1 MYHLSIKI
9 ISRGA
14 GRSAVAAAAYRA
26 GENIIS
32 KYDGRVNDYTRKGGI
47 THKEIMLPDN
57 APVEYQDR
65 AILWNAVEKIEK
77 AKNSQLAREIEIALP
92 VELSH
97 TQNLNLVREYVKKN
111 FVEHGM
117 CADIAIHD
125 NKDGNPHAHIMLTM
139 RPFNEDKSWGSKQKK
154 EYILDSQGE
163 KIYDKKKRSYKCKSI
178 PTTDWNEQTKAE
190 EWRAAWAESANRYL
204 EHLSHTK
211 RLDHK
216 SYKRQG
222 ISKIPT
228 IHLGVA
234 AHQMEQR
241 GILTERGDINRAIK
255 LANAEIE
262 KINATLQTLET
273 ELEQLKTEAK
283 AEIPITPKTTIT
295 KPEVAKNT
303 TAKTSTTIAPKP
315 KPTVIQTPTTNPKP
329 KRKTL
334 KEVDL
339 ELNIVETKLSRL
351 DHASSVIMSY
361 NHKIQDIERNLSSAG
376 FFERRKMQKE
386 ISAQVQKRNA
396 YQKDSEKK
404 YGIEYQLEKE
414 KSKLLIEKTQIE
426 NTTGVTAAR
435 ELEQQRKRD
444 EVIRQHQERDRYNAE
459 RKAKR
464 LENPSKGKN
473 EPSL

>member
-26 GENIIS
+26 GENIVS
-32 KYDGRVNDYTRKGGI
+32 EYDGRVNDYTRKGGI
-47 THKEIMLPDN
+47 THKEIILPEN
-57 APVEYQDR
+57 APAEYQDR
-65 AILWNAVEKIEK
+65 AVLWNAVEKIEK

-92 VELSH
+92 VELNH

-117 CADIAIHD
+117 CADIAFHD

-154 EYILDSQGE
+154 EYILDQQGE

-190 EWRAAWAESANRYL
+190 EWRAAWADTANRYL
-204 EHLSHTK
+204 QESNHTK

-241 GILTERGDINRAIK
+241 GIRTERGDVNRTIK

-262 KINATLQTLET
+262 KINATLQVLET
-273 ELEQLKTEAK
+273 ELEQLKIEVKTD
-283 AEIPITPKTTIT
+283 IPITPKATIT

-303 TAKTSTTIAPKP
+303 TPKT
-315 KPTVIQTPTTNPKP
+315 KPTAIQTPTTNSKP

-386 ISAQVQKRNA
+386 ISSQVQKRNA

-404 YGIEYQLEKE
+404 YGNKYQLEKE

-426 NTTGVTAAR
+426 NATGVTAAR

-464 LENPSKGKN
+464 LGNPSKRRN

>member
-1 MYHLSIKI
+1 MK
-9 ISRGA
+9 
-14 GRSAVAAAAYRA
+14 
-26 GENIIS
+26 
-32 KYDGRVNDYTRKGGI
+32 
-47 THKEIMLPDN
+47 M
-57 APVEYQDR
+57 Q
-65 AILWNAVEKIEK
+65 
-77 AKNSQLAREIEIALP
+77 
-92 VELSH
+92 
-97 TQNLNLVREYVKKN
+97 
-111 FVEHGM
+111 
-117 CADIAIHD
+117 
-125 NKDGNPHAHIMLTM
+125 
-139 RPFNEDKSWGSKQKK
+139 KQ
-154 EYILDSQGE
+154 
-163 KIYDKKKRSYKCKSI
+163 
-178 PTTDWNEQTKAE
+178 
-190 EWRAAWAESANRYL
+190 
-204 EHLSHTK
+204 
-211 RLDHK
+211 
-216 SYKRQG
+216 
-222 ISKIPT
+222 
-228 IHLGVA
+228 
-234 AHQMEQR
+234 
-241 GILTERGDINRAIK
+241 NRAIK

-262 KINATLQTLET
+262 RINATLQTLET

-283 AEIPITPKTTIT
+283 TETPTYKTTTT

-303 TAKTSTTIAPKP
+303 TAKANTTIS
-315 KPTVIQTPTTNPKP
+315 PKP

-386 ISAQVQKRNA
+386 ISTQVQKRNA

-404 YGIEYQLEKE
+404 YGNKYQLEKE

-426 NTTGVTAAR
+426 NATGVTAAR